1 MQVSDWF
8 EGIMVLFLL
17 SSYVV
22 LHLIRQEL
30 LYYSNFFLYRD
41 RNTGIWD
48 EVSIT
53 VTGVSIVD
61 IILHYESNSS
71 NVIHLF
77 VYFFF

>member
-30 LYYSNFFLYRD
+30 LYYSNFFTG
-41 RNTGIWD
+41 TGI
-48 EVSIT
+48 
-53 VTGVSIVD
+53 
-61 IILHYESNSS
+61 LESGMKFP
-71 NVIHLF
+71 LL
-77 VYFFF
+77 